1 MNASNK
7 YSLMHGLCV
16 LLIFILSFIVLIPNV
31 EIWNMAYLGYTDTF
45 HVIISVFNLLFG
57 GLSVYVF
64 SKALLNKFNEK
75 YKK

>member
-1 MNASNK
+1 
-7 YSLMHGLCV
+7 
-16 LLIFILSFIVLIPNV
+16 
-31 EIWNMAYLGYTDTF
+31 MAYLKYTDAF

-64 SKALLNKFNEK
+64 SKALLNKINEK

>member
-1 MNASNK
+1 MDARNK
-7 YSLMHGLCV
+7 YSLMRGLCI

-31 EIWNMAYLGYTDTF
+31 EIWNMVYLKYTDTF

-64 SKALLNKFNEK
+64 AKALINKVNEK